1 MEIECDAC
9 DVRDHARDGHSVAE
23 VDQGFISNWLYENA
37 ELMTSLSRHREPLS
51 SFYLGV
57 LTI

>member
-1 MEIECDAC
+1 MHVMFEIMPVMAIQWRRWTK
-9 DVRDHARDGHSVAE
+9 VSFRH
-23 VDQGFISNWLYENA
+23 ISNWLYENA